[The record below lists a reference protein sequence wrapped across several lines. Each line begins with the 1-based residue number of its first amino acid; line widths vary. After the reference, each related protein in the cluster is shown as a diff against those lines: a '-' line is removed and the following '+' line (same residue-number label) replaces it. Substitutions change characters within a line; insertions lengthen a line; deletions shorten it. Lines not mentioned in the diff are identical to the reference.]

1 MQHLPSANVVNRLLD
16 ALPSVER
23 DRVLAHCELVELA
36 QGDVLSDSGKKFQ
49 YAYFPLTAYI
59 ALLAQ
64 ADDHQLLELGAI
76 GNEGMLGASL
86 VLGLQTAPLRAVVQ
100 GGGIA
105 LRIPAT
111 DLSAVLGTSEPLQR
125 ALGRY
130 IYELTEQLVQIAA
143 CTHFHEIKPRLARW
157 LLMTHDRAHS
167 DRFHFTHVSLAGML
181 GVQRSAVTIAAGLLQ
196 RSDLIRYVRGEITI
210 LSRAGLLAASCS
222 CYGTLT
228 KK

>member
-1 MQHLPSANVVNRLLD
+1 MQQLPPTKVVNGLLA
-16 ALPSVER
+16 ALPRAER
-23 DRVLAHCELVELA
+23 DYVLAHCELVELA
-36 QGDVLSDSGKKFQ
+36 QGQLLSEANDPFE
-49 YAYFPLTAYI
+49 YAYFPLTAYV
-59 ALLAQ
+59 ALIVQ
-64 ADDHQLLELGAI
+64 ADGNECLEMGAI
-76 GNEGMLGASL
+76 GNEGMLGATL
-86 VLGLQTAPLRAVVQ
+86 VLDIDTAPLRAVVQ

-105 LRIPAT
+105 LRIPAA
-111 DLSAVLGTSEPLQR
+111 DLRDRLIHSQTLRRSLS
-125 ALGRY
+125 RY
-130 IYELTEQLVQIAA
+130 LFELTGQLAQIAA

-167 DRFHFTHVSLAGML
+167 DSFHFTHVSLAGML

-196 RSDLIRYVRGEITI
+196 RGNLIRYVRGDITI